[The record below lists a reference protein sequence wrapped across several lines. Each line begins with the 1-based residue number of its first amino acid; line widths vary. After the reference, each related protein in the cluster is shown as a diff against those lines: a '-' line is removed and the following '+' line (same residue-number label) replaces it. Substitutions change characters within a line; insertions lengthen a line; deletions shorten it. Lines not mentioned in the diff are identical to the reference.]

1 MFSFDNQ
8 AFEMFSSC
16 FHFEYKIVYF
26 LIEKKFSFPIVY
38 RKSRPIVRYA
48 RLVWTLLLIFEVS
61 LNLFPQPYIVVVGIM
76 AAEDAELPE
85 GAINAAVIMV
95 AEDAE
100 FQEFAINAAVI
111 TITVAEDEDGWEDVI
126 HVVAAVTGRL

>member
-1 MFSFDNQ
+1 MK
-8 AFEMFSSC
+8 C

-26 LIEKKFSFPIVY
+26 LIEKKFSFSIVY

-48 RLVWTLLLIFEVS
+48 LLVWTVLLIFEVS

-100 FQEFAINAAVI
+100 FLEFAINAAVITI

>member
-1 MFSFDNQ
+1 MLSFDNQ

-26 LIEKKFSFPIVY
+26 LIEKFSFSIVY

-48 RLVWTLLLIFEVS
+48 LLVWTLILIFEVS
-61 LNLFPQPYIVVVGIM
+61 LNLFPQPYIVVVSIM

-100 FQEFAINAAVI
+100 FLEFAINAAVI
-111 TITVAEDEDGWEDVI
+111 TVTVAEDEDGWEDVI